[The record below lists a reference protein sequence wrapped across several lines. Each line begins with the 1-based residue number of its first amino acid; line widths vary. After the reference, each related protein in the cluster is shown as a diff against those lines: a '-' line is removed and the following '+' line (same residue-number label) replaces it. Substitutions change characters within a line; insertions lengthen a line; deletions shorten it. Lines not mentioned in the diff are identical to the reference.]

1 MQTKRL
7 WLAFILISFY
17 VSDQTKGVVVDESGK
32 PILEAGLYDV
42 WIGTASEQL
51 PLHKV
56 VKVVK

>member
-1 MQTKRL
+1 VTFTLGAKDL
-7 WLAFILISFY
+7 SYF
-17 VSDQTKGVVVDESGK
+17 DESGK

-42 WIGTASEQL
+42 WIGTASDNL